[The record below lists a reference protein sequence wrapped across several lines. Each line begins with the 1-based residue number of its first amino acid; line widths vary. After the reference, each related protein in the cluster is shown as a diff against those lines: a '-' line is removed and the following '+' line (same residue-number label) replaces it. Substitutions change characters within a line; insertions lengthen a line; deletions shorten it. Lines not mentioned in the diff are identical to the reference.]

1 MDIIKLNRN
10 SCVRSRKNLLRG
22 MDGLGNVFPK
32 FLVGLLYCFFL
43 FVCYYKIIVVN
54 VIRFLAIN
62 LVIDIFNEKKKK
74 SQF

>member
-1 MDIIKLNRN
+1 
-10 SCVRSRKNLLRG
+10 